1 MKRFQS
7 LISFFLI
14 IGLVYLSFSSLMP
27 KSGTPASISETKFST
42 ERALIHLKEI
52 TKAPHYIGTEEHA
65 RVREY
70 IVEQLN
76 GLGLETEI
84 QEGFI
89 MNTKWK
95 SLDKPK
101 NILAKIKGSGNGKSL
116 LLLSHYDSALTPS
129 FGASDA
135 GSGVVTILET
145 IRAFQASAKTPTN
158 DIIVLFT
165 DAEEVGLDGARL
177 FVKNHP
183 WAKNVGIALNFEA
196 RGSGGPSNM
205 IVETNS
211 GNKNLI
217 NAFME
222 ADVKFPV
229 ASSLMYSIYKM
240 LPNDTDSTVLRQGG
254 DIDGFFFAFIDDH
267 FDYHTANDN
276 FENLDRNTLQH
287 QGEYLL
293 PLVHYFADADL
304 SSLKSSEDHVYINV
318 PILKMISYP
327 FAWIIP
333 MLILAI
339 SVFIVLI
346 VYGLNKKVLSGKTI
360 ARSFVPFLLAFVIC
374 GLIGFYGWKLL
385 LILYPQY
392 SEIQHGFTYNGH
404 TYISFFV
411 LVSLAILFGVYHRY
425 SKKTNVASLLIAPLI
440 FWLLINVMVAIYLK
454 GAAFFIIP
462 VFLGLLS
469 LWLLIRQEKPN
480 LILMVII
487 GALAI
492 FMFVPLI
499 QFFPVGLG
507 LKMLVGSCLITAL
520 LFGISLPVFGFYS
533 KKGILSALFI
543 LLAIV
548 FFIKAHLTRDFTAE
562 RQKPNSLVYYYD
574 ADTDETY
581 WATYDKIL
589 DDWTKG
595 YLGENPEEASNYI
608 SYASGSKY
616 AKGYSFAVE
625 APAKNIPLFKA
636 VLNSDTI
643 INDIKKRTFTIIP
656 NRNVNQISLY
666 VAEGVEFDFLSFNGQ
681 SLPLNNN
688 ENRASQKIKSKE
700 LVRYYVSD
708 KDSLE
713 VSYEV
718 SKDQKVSFTVMEYS
732 YDLLDHPQFKI
743 NNRAENMM
751 PKPFVVTDAIIVKK
765 KITIDDLPLKIKD
778 SKSNTLILE

>member
-145 IRAFQASAKTPTN
+145 IRAFKASAKTPTN
-158 DIIVLFT
+158 DIIILFT

-217 NAFME
+217 TAFME

-360 ARSFVPFLLAFVIC
+360 ARSFVPFLLAFVSC

-520 LFGISLPVFGFYS
+520 LFGILLPVFGFYS
-533 KKGILSALFI
+533 KKGILSAVFI

-548 FFIKAHLTRDFTAE
+548 FFIKAHLTSNFTAE

-688 ENRASQKIKSKE
+688 ENHASQKIKSKE

-778 SKSNTLILE
+778 SNSNTLILE